1 VPDEAVLCGPY
12 GGIAYHKSMKLFL
25 LCAALAAASG
35 ADLSALKTVYL
46 VPMPNGLDQY
56 LAVHLT
62 TESAFQVVADPNK
75 ANVILTDHIG
85 VGLEQTLS
93 DLSANKAD
101 KLGDE
106 FRPLGTGSRGKGAFF
121 LVAHDDHRV
130 LWSTYIESKDSQ
142 PASLNRLAAKIVERL
157 QKDTKGK

>member
-1 VPDEAVLCGPY
+1 
-12 GGIAYHKSMKLFL
+12 MKLFL

-35 ADLSALKTVYL
+35 ADLSALKTVYV

-62 TESAFQVVADPNK
+62 TGSVLQVVGDPNK
-75 ANVILTDHIG
+75 ANVILSDRIG
-85 VGLEQTLS
+85 VGLEQILS

-101 KLGDE
+101 NKPEKLGDE

-121 LVAHDDHRV
+121 LVDHDGHKV

-142 PASLNRLAAKIVERL
+142 PASLNRLAARIVERL
-157 QKDTKGK
+157 QKDLKGK

>member
-1 VPDEAVLCGPY
+1 
-12 GGIAYHKSMKLFL
+12 MKLFL
-25 LCAALAAASG
+25 LCAAIAAASG
-35 ADLSALKTVYL
+35 ADVPALKTVYL

-56 LAVHLT
+56 LAVQLT
-62 TESAFQVVADPNK
+62 TGRVLQVVADLNK

-101 KLGDE
+101 NRADKLGDE

-121 LVAHDDHRV
+121 LVDHNDRRV
-130 LWSTYIESKDSQ
+130 LWSTYVESKDSQ
-142 PASLNRLAAKIVERL
+142 PASLNRLAMKIVERL
-157 QKDTKGK
+157 QKDLGGK

>member
-1 VPDEAVLCGPY
+1 
-12 GGIAYHKSMKLFL
+12 MKLFL
-25 LCAALAAASG
+25 LCAAVAAASG
-35 ADLSALKTVYL
+35 ADVSSLKTVFV

-62 TESAFQVVADPNK
+62 TESVLQVVGDPNK
-75 ANVILTDHIG
+75 ANVILTDRIG

-101 KLGDE
+101 NKAEKLGDE

-121 LVAHDDHRV
+121 LLDHDGHKV
-130 LWSTYIESKDSQ
+130 LWSTYVESKDSQ

-157 QKDTKGK
+157 QKDLARK

>member
-1 VPDEAVLCGPY
+1 MCAID
-12 GGIAYHKSMKLFL
+12 GIAYHESMKLFL
-25 LCAALAAASG
+25 LCAAVAAASG
-35 ADLSALKTVYL
+35 ADVSSLKTVYV

-62 TESAFQVVADPNK
+62 TESALQVVADPNK
-75 ANVILTDHIG
+75 ANVILTDRIG
-85 VGLEQTLS
+85 PGLEQTLS
-93 DLSANKAD
+93 DLSGNKAD

-121 LVAHDDHRV
+121 LVDHDGHKV
-130 LWSTYIESKDSQ
+130 LWSTYVESKDSQ

-157 QKDTKGK
+157 QKDMTRK